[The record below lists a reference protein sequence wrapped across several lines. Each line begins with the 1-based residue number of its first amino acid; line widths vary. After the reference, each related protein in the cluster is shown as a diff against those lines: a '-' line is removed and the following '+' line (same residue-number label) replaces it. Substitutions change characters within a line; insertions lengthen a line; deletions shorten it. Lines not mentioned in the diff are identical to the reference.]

1 MIRTIYISFL
11 AIIFTCTEAS
21 SQCTFNINS
30 TDGYTVNVT
39 LRPRTVNATSPCFFG
54 YTYTVGID
62 YTVSFTGRNI
72 PSRLYTLQGN
82 LGCTGSTN
90 FFSLPRTPGNGT
102 ATTSNAWTLKNDCA
116 TASVSSLGCN
126 TISLLISGPGINSQT
141 LSCNYVVCNSGNN
154 APNLSVSSRSNICP
168 ASTINL
174 STITANNTPAGTVLE
189 WHTSATPN
197 AGTRVTN
204 PAAVGVGTGTYYA
217 TFYDLTANCYSPVRN
232 LSVSAT
238 ACCNAGTSSPALN
251 VSSLSNVCPA
261 TTANLSTVT
270 ASNTPAGTSLEWH
283 TSATPSALTKITT
296 TTAVI
301 AGTYYATFYDAT
313 NRCYS
318 PTRNLN
324 VITTACCNAGTSSP
338 TLNVSSLSNVCPAT
352 TANLSTVTASNTPAG
367 TSLEWHTSATPSA
380 LTKITTTTAV
390 IAGTYYATFY
400 DATNGCY
407 SPTRNLNVTVTACCN
422 AGNNAPVLSTSA
434 KVNVCPALTIDL
446 STISASNLP
455 LGTVLEWHTSATP
468 TALTKL
474 NIVSSL
480 SAGTYYATFHDLTFN
495 CYSPTAS
502 VSASIVT
509 CCNAGNEAPLLS
521 AVSVSNVCPALSIN
535 LTGITA
541 SNTPSGTVLELH
553 TSASPTSGT
562 LVSAAA
568 SVNIGTYYA
577 TFHDLIFNC
586 YSPTTAIEANSAS
599 CAVPPITSGNDG
611 GLESDGCLAEA
622 IAQRNYT
629 RLKTPSVSAEGKAI
643 SYDNPRDLQLF
654 IEPSKGGLQTR
665 GENDLESFIPQKP
678 FATATT
684 SYITSPTDL
693 IGITNAK
700 KVVSVDYF
708 DNTSKRR
715 LAAILST
722 QTQDGVYNHTK
733 VICDRLIGSNL
744 LSTQKIEI
752 DNKPFILSV
761 LQRENGVVEYNI
773 NFSVNKE
780 NATTVLVTSQW
791 SPEAYPAK
799 PDYWNFQ
806 VWAESS
812 TNAKKLALEI
822 LNKFKEQFP
831 TLLSTV
837 QPSVPKVFVKNGSYD
852 NGILTLNIQNPIGA
866 TQITL
871 SGNYTNSETQKRG
884 ALNKTISLSGTKEE
898 VIEFNVGGIFDFGFT
913 MKNNKAAEYDALYF
927 ADGAWGLDYNKQN
940 SKVDNFEVKSTI
952 PFGQSGVYTLERNP
966 ILRGTVKDYVSLF
979 RSLRPASTEA
989 NMSGYQNLSFTASG
1003 NSVVEVTLVKK
1014 SITDW
1019 AKQYRAEVRLYNEKQ
1034 EFALSL
1040 KDFSN
1045 GTNQP
1050 IEANDLVDVV
1060 FTIKGDGK
1068 TAKPFEISIEN
1079 LVFDNK
1085 ARQRIAVQEDALK
1098 AFPNPASELT
1108 ELIFNLPERGLA
1120 QISLSNFQGKAL
1132 ILRTE
1137 ELAKGNNRITIPVN
1151 NLPSGMYIA
1160 TITTAK
1166 GKMTTK
1172 IVVP

>member
-1 MIRTIYISFL
+1 MT
-11 AIIFTCTEAS
+11 
-21 SQCTFNINS
+21 
-30 TDGYTVNVT
+30 
-39 LRPRTVNATSPCFFG
+39 
-54 YTYTVGID
+54 
-62 YTVSFTGRNI
+62 
-72 PSRLYTLQGN
+72 
-82 LGCTGSTN
+82 
-90 FFSLPRTPGNGT
+90 
-102 ATTSNAWTLKNDCA
+102 
-116 TASVSSLGCN
+116 
-126 TISLLISGPGINSQT
+126 
-141 LSCNYVVCNSGNN
+141 
-154 APNLSVSSRSNICP
+154 
-168 ASTINL
+168 
-174 STITANNTPAGTVLE
+174 
-189 WHTSATPN
+189 
-197 AGTRVTN
+197 
-204 PAAVGVGTGTYYA
+204 AVG
-217 TFYDLTANCYSPVRN
+217 
-232 LSVSAT
+232 
-238 ACCNAGTSSPALN
+238 
-251 VSSLSNVCPA
+251 
-261 TTANLSTVT
+261 
-270 ASNTPAGTSLEWH
+270 
-283 TSATPSALTKITT
+283 
-296 TTAVI
+296 
-301 AGTYYATFYDAT
+301 AGTYYATFHDLVF
-313 NRCYS
+313 NCYS
-318 PTRNLN
+318 P
-324 VITTACCNAGTSSP
+324 V
-338 TLNVSSLSNVCPAT
+338 
-352 TANLSTVTASNTPAG
+352 STVTA
-367 TSLEWHTSATPSA
+367 
-380 LTKITTTTAV
+380 
-390 IAGTYYATFY
+390 
-400 DATNGCY
+400 
-407 SPTRNLNVTVTACCN
+407 TVTLCCK
-422 AGNNAPVLSTSA
+422 AGNNSPILSATA

-446 STISASNLP
+446 TTITASNLP

-480 SAGTYYATFHDLTFN
+480 SAGTYYATFHDLSFN

-502 VSASIVT
+502 VTASIVP
-509 CCNAGNEAPLLS
+509 CCNSGNEAPLLS
-521 AVSVSNVCPALSIN
+521 ATSVSNVCPVLTIN
-535 LTGITA
+535 LTGIMA
-541 SNTPSGTVLELH
+541 SNTPAGTVLELH
-553 TSASPTSGT
+553 TSASPSSGT

-599 CAVPPITSGNDG
+599 CAIKPITSGNDG

-622 IAQRNYT
+622 IAQRNYS

-665 GENDLESFIPQKP
+665 GDNDLESFIPQKP

-693 IGITNAK
+693 IGVTNAK

-752 DNKPFILSV
+752 ENKPFILSV

-791 SPEAYPAK
+791 SPDAYPAK

-837 QPSVPKVFVKNGSYD
+837 QPSVPKVFVKKGSYD
-852 NGILTLNIQNPIGA
+852 NGILTLNIQNPIAA

-871 SGNYTNSETQKRG
+871 TGNYTNSETQKRG
-884 ALNKTISLSGTKEE
+884 TLNKTITLSGAKEE
-898 VIEFNVGGIFDFGFT
+898 VIELNVGGIFDFGFT
-913 MKNNKAAEYDALYF
+913 MKNNKATEYDALYF

-940 SKVDNFEVKSTI
+940 SKVDNFEVNSVI
-952 PFGQSGVYTLERNP
+952 PFGQSGVFTLERNP

-989 NMSGYQNLSFTASG
+989 NMSGYQNISFTASG

-1019 AKQYRAEVRLYNEKQ
+1019 AKQYRTEVRLYSEKQ

-1040 KDFSN
+1040 KDFTNGSN
-1045 GTNQP
+1045 QA
-1050 IEANDLVDVV
+1050 IDANDLVDVV

-1068 TAKPFEISIEN
+1068 AAKPFEISIEN

-1098 AFPNPASELT
+1098 AYPNPASELT

-1137 ELAKGNNRITIPVN
+1137 ELAKGNNRISIPVN